1 MALIVLTSASGSPG
15 VTTTAVGLTL
25 TWHRSVLLVD
35 ADPGAHQAVLAG
47 YLGGQLATSKGL
59 QRVAEAH
66 RDRRPLLEVVSD
78 ETVPLTAAD
87 QARDSIDGAEGGPD
101 NVADSGPSRRLLPGF
116 ARPANAGLFGPVW
129 PDLADTFVRLER
141 AGIDVI
147 VDAGRMER
155 QGLPQP
161 LMDRADLVVLLSH
174 SNLRSLAAARTYAG
188 LLREQSRM
196 TGSELNLGVLVVGDG
211 KPYGSREIGRLLEL
225 PVISVLPDDPATAT
239 AFSDGAP
246 RSRRFDRSPLVRA
259 LHHTVD
265 DLTGH
270 VRRRRGRL
278 GLDDDAPPAVPVA
291 SGTAAGPD
299 EQSGDIGT
307 SGRTGGSLD
316 QDAANAWLRTRV
328 GAEDR
333 G

>member
-15 VTTTAVGLTL
+15 VTTAAVGLTL
-25 TWHRSVLLVD
+25 TWQRSVLLVD

-47 YLGGQLATSKGL
+47 YLGGQLATGKGL

-78 ETVPLTAAD
+78 ETVPLTAGDHAS
-87 QARDSIDGAEGGPD
+87 DS
-101 NVADSGPSRRLLPGF
+101 ADSDRTTDTGPSRRLLPGF

-129 PDLADTFVRLER
+129 PDLADTFVRLEN
-141 AGIDVI
+141 AGVDVI

-161 LMDRADLVVLLSH
+161 LVDRADLALLVTR
-174 SNLRSLAAARTYAG
+174 SNLRCLAAARTYAG
-188 LLREQSRM
+188 VLRDQSRM
-196 TGSELNLGVLVVGDG
+196 AAGELNLGVLVVGEG
-211 KPYGSREIGRLLEL
+211 MPYGAREIGRLLEI
-225 PVISVLPDDPATAT
+225 PVVSVLPYDPATAV

-246 RSRRFDRSPLVRA
+246 RPRRFDRSQLVRA
-259 LHHTVD
+259 LHHTVG

-278 GLDDDAPPAVPVA
+278 GLDDEPTPVLESVPV
-291 SGTAAGPD
+291 GVPRRGPVEGPVPAD
-299 EQSGDIGT
+299 P
-307 SGRTGGSLD
+307 
-316 QDAANAWLRTRV
+316 ANAWLGT
-328 GAEDR
+328 GGR
-333 G
+333 GGDHG